1 MVSNMYYDQE
11 IILTED
17 NHEATEFII

>member
-1 MVSNMYYDQE
+1 MYYDQE

-17 NHEATEFII
+17 NHETTEFII